1 MKVYSILLVNP
12 VHEFGDFLMD
22 RFLSILDSDKNYGK
36 LRMAKSNKAAKSYF
50 LCAILLI
57 FLGCEGGLEPPQ
69 PAPPSG
75 AIEGFVEYIGKW
87 PSPDSLFDLRFVAFK
102 TPPQSPADF
111 FDLSNLV
118 FSNRLTYY
126 VDDDQFFIEDVD
138 NDTYRYNVIA
148 HQYGQVVTANWRP
161 VGLYRSNNGIFT
173 VRGDTIQISITVDF
187 SDLPPF
193 PPE

>member
-1 MKVYSILLVNP
+1 MVKTN
-12 VHEFGDFLMD
+12 
-22 RFLSILDSDKNYGK
+22 KT
-36 LRMAKSNKAAKSYF
+36 AKTQF

-57 FLGCEGGLEPPQ
+57 FWGCEGGLEPPP

-75 AIEGFVEYIGKW
+75 AIEGFVEYVGEW

-111 FDLSNLV
+111 FDFDNLV
-118 FSNRLTYY
+118 FSSRLNYY
-126 VDDDQFFIEDVD
+126 VDNDPFFIEDVD

-148 HQYGQVVTANWRP
+148 HQYGQNVTANWRP
-161 VGLYRSNNGIFT
+161 VGIYLDNNGIFT
-173 VRGDTIQISITVDF
+173 VRGDTIQIAITVDF